1 MSLTHVNFKSAVAKF
16 CIFSRALI
24 SLSKHLWEC
33 DVPLLVCRSIGF
45 LGYIRLQIREHTVIE
60 AHPDN
65 ESPDLRVNNPWPALQ
80 DYLDSIDIE
89 QLDQKE
95 RSHVPP
101 LVILYY
107 YLKKYKDS
115 HGGESHSV
123 AKSCNYHCGFLQGC
137 HRNDARKNC

>member
-1 MSLTHVNFKSAVAKF
+1 MTLTSLILTDQILDFV
-16 CIFSRALI
+16 SRSLI

-65 ESPDLRVNNPWPALQ
+65 ESADLRVDKPWPVLQ
-80 DYLDSIDIE
+80 EYLDSINID

-107 YLKKYKDS
+107 YLKQYRDS
-115 HGGESHSV
+115 HGGGFGV
-123 AKSCNYHCGFLQGC
+123 ARSCHLCTVE
-137 HRNDARKNC
+137 